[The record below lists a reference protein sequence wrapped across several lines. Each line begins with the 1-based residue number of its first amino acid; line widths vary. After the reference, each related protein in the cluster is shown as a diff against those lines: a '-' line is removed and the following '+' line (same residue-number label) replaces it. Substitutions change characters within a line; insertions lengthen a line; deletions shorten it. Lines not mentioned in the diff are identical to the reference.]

1 MDDENRPDP
10 PTTGSTFLT
19 VRQVARQLNISQS
32 LVYRL
37 CETRRLRHF
46 RFGEG
51 RSAIRVDQADL
62 DEYVRR
68 SRIDETETPP
78 DAERPA
84 RRAKPFSG
92 YIFQRLDFRPIR
104 ACGATT
110 KAGTPCPMRT
120 RGERC
125 HRHGGKKLR
134 RAGDNSP

>member
-1 MDDENRPDP
+1 MDAENAPEP
-10 PTTGSTFLT
+10 GGSKFLT
-19 VRQVARQLNISQS
+19 VRQAARQLNISPS

-68 SRIDETETPP
+68 SRIDETETPE
-78 DAERPA
+78 AERPA
-84 RRAKPFSG
+84 RLAKPTSG
-92 YIFQRLDFRPIR
+92 YVFRCLDFRPIR

-120 RGERC
+120 RDERC
-125 HRHGGKKLR
+125 HLHGGKKLR
-134 RAGDNSP
+134 RAGNNSP

>member
-1 MDDENRPDP
+1 MDANVASEPSG
-10 PTTGSTFLT
+10 TKFLT
-19 VRQVARQLNISQS
+19 VRQAARQLNISPS

-68 SRIDETETPP
+68 SRIDKTETPP
-78 DAERPA
+78 QAERPA
-84 RRAKPFSG
+84 RRAKPSG
-92 YIFQRLDFRPIR
+92 GYVFQRLDFRPVR

-120 RGERC
+120 RDERC
-125 HRHGGKKLR
+125 HMHGGKKLR
-134 RAGDNSP
+134 RADDDSP